1 MEVTNCRTCG
11 KLFNYMG
18 SGRPIC
24 EACASALE
32 EKFFE
37 VREYIRD
44 NKNAGINEVAEVN
57 KVSVSQIKQ
66 WIREERLEFSEASVV
81 TIECENCGAPIKTG
95 RFCKACKG
103 SLTNGLSGSIARPK
117 PAETEK
123 RNPGNNSKGQARFM
137 DKL

>member
-18 SGRPIC
+18 NGKPIC
-24 EACASALE
+24 EACVSRLE

-37 VREYIRD
+37 VREYIRE
-44 NKNAGINEVAEVN
+44 NKNVGINEVAEAN
-57 KVSVSQIKQ
+57 EISVSQIKQ
-66 WIREERLEFSEASVV
+66 WIREERLEFSEHSQV
-81 TIECENCGAPIKTG
+81 TIECESCGASIKTG

-103 SLTNGLSGSIARPK
+103 NISNGLTGSIAKPK
-117 PAETEK
+117 APEMERRT
-123 RNPGNNSKGQARFM
+123 PGNNARAQVRFM

>member
-1 MEVTNCRTCG
+1 MEVTNCRSCG

-37 VREYIRD
+37 VREYVRD
-44 NKNAGINEVAEVN
+44 HKEAGINEVAEAN
-57 KVSVSQIKQ
+57 EVSISQIKQ
-66 WIREERLEFSEASVV
+66 WIREERLAFSESSPV
-81 TIECENCGAPIKTG
+81 TMECENCGAPIKTG

-103 SLTNGLSGSIARPK
+103 NLANKLTGSVARPK
-117 PAETEK
+117 PAEPEK